1 MTDFTRLMCP
11 PPPAD
16 WTEDGIFRAAFLAL
30 FDNQDRAA
38 LRRAGK
44 VLAIQARA
52 GAAPEEPEIAGPL
65 RAALEDARVLA
76 TFLRETAE
84 SAEGAIPDDA
94 RRLAVKAQGWSR
106 EVAEIALSIRRALN
120 RDGPAAS

>member
-1 MTDFTRLMCP
+1 MTDFTRLVCT
-11 PPPAD
+11 PPPAH
-16 WTEDGIFRAAFLAL
+16 WTDDGIYRAAYLAL
-30 FDNQDRAA
+30 FDTEDRDA

-44 VLAIQARA
+44 VLAQQVTN
-52 GAAPEEPEIAGPL
+52 GAPPEEPGIVGPL
-65 RAALEDARVLA
+65 RAALEDARMLA
-76 TFLRETAE
+76 AFLREIAE

-106 EVAEIALSIRRALN
+106 EVAEIALSIRRVLN